1 MFESVSM
8 TRLRL
13 VILERD
19 ERAVLRYLGRAS
31 VVQLTRTPAGPDT
44 APLSPRNR
52 SDELAR
58 LERVSSHLENLRRSL
73 ELPPAATPLSPVEMS
88 LEQAEK
94 NIQALEDQSSGL
106 LQRRQHLQQR
116 LAETTAVSEQISDY
130 RGFDLPLDQPS
141 DSSFLHFVTGSLPAK
156 TFAQLETGSAGLQPA
171 LTRGQLSDSR
181 ESKPIENRRS
191 FWVLPLAERD
201 GRQILIAL
209 TTRQNRPDLDRA
221 LQQAGFQPEKLPVAG
236 GTTTTALSEQNQRE
250 QELAAAELKEL
261 NAKLQTLVEKFSP
274 TWAQIEI
281 TASTE
286 RRLLE
291 AEQNFPRT
299 DSSVLVTGWVP
310 SADVLELKQRIQEI
324 THGRC
329 IIETTPA
336 EKLGE
341 EEIPVLLRHPRLLRP
356 FAMLVTAYG
365 LPKYRELEPTLFV
378 AVSYLLMFGMMFG
391 DVGHG
396 FVLAVIGLILLLA
409 NRRAALRDVGL
420 LLLFGGGS
428 SMIFGAL
435 YGSCFGIEQFKKYAL
450 WHDPLAGD
458 PMSLMIAGIEI
469 GIVMISLGLVL
480 NIINRLRHGDFI
492 GALLDKFGA
501 AGAVFYWGALAL
513 FTKSVAIRAHG
524 LFTPA
529 IVLLAVLVIAW
540 MLKEPIQIWRGK
552 HAGHAAEPGGIST
565 VIMES
570 FVSVF
575 EGLLS
580 YFANTIS
587 FVRLAAYAMSHG
599 ALLLA
604 TFMIA
609 ADVKHFSTGG
619 GYLSVLVII
628 LGNLVAIVLEGIV
641 ASVQALRLEYYE
653 FFGKF
658 FSGGGQPFQPFRL
671 QTTTV
676 ADTPL

>member
-1 MFESVSM
+1 MFEPVSM

-13 VILERD
+13 VVLERD
-19 ERAVLRYLGRAS
+19 ERAVLRHLGRAG
-31 VVQLTRTPAGPDT
+31 VVQLTRTPAGPGT

-58 LERVSSHLENLRRSL
+58 LERVSSRLENLRRSL
-73 ELPPAATPLSPVEMS
+73 ELPAAGPQLMPVEMS

-94 NIQALEDQSSGL
+94 SIQSLEEQSGEL
-106 LQRRQHLQQR
+106 LKRRQHLQDR
-116 LAETTAVSEQISDY
+116 LAEMTAVMEQISDY
-130 RGFDLPLDQPS
+130 RGFDLPLDQPN

-156 TFAQLETGSAGLQPA
+156 DLAKLKMDGDVA
-171 LTRGQLSDSR
+171 L
-181 ESKPIENRRS
+181 
-191 FWVLPLAERD
+191 LPLAERN
-201 GRQILIAL
+201 GRQILIAM
-209 TTRQNRPDLDRA
+209 TTRQNRLDLDRK
-221 LQQAGFQPEKLPVAG
+221 LQQAGFQTEELPVVAG
-236 GTTTTALSEQNQRE
+236 ATTAALSEQNQRE
-250 QELAAAELKEL
+250 EEQAAVQLKEL
-261 NAKLQTLVEKFSP
+261 NAKLQAFVKQCSP
-274 TWAQIEI
+274 IWAQIEI
-281 TASTE
+281 TTSTE

-299 DSSVLVTGWVP
+299 ESSVLVTGWVP
-310 SADVLELKQRIQEI
+310 SADVLELERLVQEI
-324 THGRC
+324 TNERC

-336 EKLGE
+336 EKVDE

-365 LPKYRELEPTLFV
+365 LPNYRELEPTLFV

-396 FVLAVIGLILLLA
+396 FVLALGGLFLLLT
-409 NRRAALRDVGL
+409 NRRAVLRDVGL

-480 NIINRLRHGDFI
+480 NIINRFRHGDFI

-513 FTKSVAIRAHG
+513 FTKSAAIRSHG

-529 IVLLAVLVIAW
+529 ILLLAALAVAW
-540 MLKEPIQIWRGK
+540 MLNEPIHIWRSR
-552 HAGHAAEPGGIST
+552 HARHAAEPGGTST

-587 FVRLAAYAMSHG
+587 FVRLAAYAMSHA
-599 ALLLA
+599 ALLLSA
-604 TFMIA
+604 FMIA
-609 ADVKHFSTGG
+609 ADVRHFSTGG
-619 GYLSVLVII
+619 TFLSVLVIV
-628 LGNLVAIVLEGIV
+628 LGNVLAIVLEGIV

-676 ADTPL
+676 ANTPL